1 MELLERLGVN
11 KRLAL
16 FHPRHTGLEL
26 SQHVALGGL
35 AEAVESCSGLFH

>member
-1 MELLERLGVN
+1 MELLEGHGVH

-16 FHPRHTGLEL
+16 LHPRITGLEL